1 MKTER
6 VLSPQPLQLTR
17 GQDQFT
23 ADAMEFDN
31 LAQVMQLTGRVRG
44 TLVPQPGK

>member
-1 MKTER
+1 M
-6 VLSPQPLQLTR
+6 LSPQPLQLTQ

-23 ADAMEFDN
+23 ADSMEFDN

-44 TLVPQPGK
+44 TLVPRSGK